1 VIETIGYHMDDY
13 RIIDADYAFVGL
25 KSDLAAVAPG
35 VADMLRR
42 DGLRVGLVMLEAS
55 ATVRPEIADLLAR
68 VLALGV
74 IESARTRSQITP
86 ALVEVLRKA
95 AGAPDWYFPGRV
107 PRVYSALLSPG
118 SMAPRREHLIDLAK
132 AMRAYAPDR
141 LILTADGLVKPARA
155 ALRPVHRAAVA

>member
-1 VIETIGYHMDDY
+1 MDASNSHMDDY
-13 RIIDADYAFVGL
+13 RIIGADYVFVGL

-42 DGLRVGLVMLEAS
+42 DGLRVGLIMLDAS
-55 ATVRPEIADLLAR
+55 APVRPEIADLLAG

-86 ALVEVLRKA
+86 ALSEVLQKA
-95 AGAPDWYFPGRV
+95 AGAPNWYFPGRV
-107 PRVYSALLSPG
+107 PRVYSALLNSA
-118 SMAPRREHLIDLAK
+118 SVAREHLIDLAK

-141 LILTADGLVKPARA
+141 LILTGDGLVKPARA
-155 ALRPVHRAAVA
+155 ALRPVPCAAVA

>member
-1 VIETIGYHMDDY
+1 METSGYHMDDY

-35 VADMLRR
+35 VADVLRR
-42 DGLRVGLVMLEAS
+42 DGLRVGLIMLETA
-55 ATVRPEIADLLAR
+55 APPGFEIADLLAR

-74 IESARTRSQITP
+74 IESARTKSQITP

-107 PRVYSALLSPG
+107 PRVYSTVLSPG
-118 SMAPRREHLIDLAK
+118 STAPRHEHLIDLAK
-132 AMRAYAPDR
+132 AMQMYAPDR

-155 ALRPVHRAAVA
+155 ALRPVRYAAMA

>member
-1 VIETIGYHMDDY
+1 MDASNSHMDDY
-13 RIIDADYAFVGL
+13 RIIGADYVFVGL

-42 DGLRVGLVMLEAS
+42 DGLRVGLIMLEAS
-55 ATVRPEIADLLAR
+55 APVRPEIADLLAG

-95 AGAPDWYFPGRV
+95 AGAPNWYFPGRV
-107 PRVYSALLSPG
+107 PRVYSALLNPASL
-118 SMAPRREHLIDLAK
+118 APRREHLMNLAK

-141 LILTADGLVKPARA
+141 LILTGDGFVKPARA
-155 ALRPVHRAAVA
+155 ALHSVPRAVVA

>member
-1 VIETIGYHMDDY
+1 METGGYYMDDY

-35 VADMLRR
+35 VADVLRR
-42 DGLRVGLVMLEAS
+42 DGLRVGVVMLETS
-55 ATVRPEIADLLAR
+55 APVRTEIVDLLAR

-74 IESARTRSQITP
+74 IESARTKSQITP

-107 PRVYSALLSPG
+107 PRVYSTVLSPG
-118 SMAPRREHLIDLAK
+118 SVAPRHEHLIDLAK
-132 AMRAYAPDR
+132 AMHVYAPDR
-141 LILTADGLVKPARA
+141 LILTVDGLVKPARA
-155 ALRPVHRAAVA
+155 ALRPVGYAAVA